1 MDGPSLPLNARR
13 VLTKSLILNRL
24 YMFVN
29 GIAIL
34 ALFYYRA
41 TTLLRVIKTRETP
54 VVPYLIVIFSEIV
67 LTFFWVLYQAFRW
80 RPVKLEAYPERLP
93 EDEKLQPVDVFICT
107 ADPSKEPSLGVM
119 NTVISAMALDYPPDK
134 LAVYLQDDGGSYVTL
149 NAIREAWKFARF
161 WVPFRR
167 KYELKIACPAAYFSS
182 KDSAHEKFIGSSEF
196 AAEKKIIEVLDI
208 N

>member
-41 TTLLRVIKTRETP
+41 TTLLRVIKTRDTP
-54 VVPYLIVIFSEIV
+54 VVPYLIVILSEIF
-67 LTFFWVLYQAFRW
+67 LTFLWVLYQASRW

-107 ADPSKEPSLGVM
+107 ADPAKS
-119 NTVISAMALDYPPDK
+119 PPW
-134 LAVYLQDDGGSYVTL
+134 G
-149 NAIREAWKFARF
+149 
-161 WVPFRR
+161 
-167 KYELKIACPAAYFSS
+167 
-182 KDSAHEKFIGSSEF
+182 
-196 AAEKKIIEVLDI
+196 
-208 N
+208 